1 MVVSNT
7 GEPNWK
13 SAKLGGGENG
23 REHSDEGDW
32 CNYLGQEGTKR
43 TGGQSLAGYFGGI
56 FDM

>member
-23 REHSDEGDW
+23 REHSDEGHS
-32 CNYLGQEGTKR
+32 CNYLDQEGTKR
-43 TGGQSLAGYFGGI
+43 PGGHYLAGYFGGI